1 MLLDF
6 VSTFPFDAFANVLF
20 TRLIRLA
27 RLSKLINLL
36 DVGRFQRVI
45 KGHYDK
51 SNRPDRF

>member
-45 KGHYDK
+45 KGHYD
-51 SNRPDRF
+51 